1 MGLKSWVVPQDKF
14 FFELFEEQAEIVC
27 EAADLLVNIF
37 ADYTNIQEKYRQMKD
52 LEHRGDALAHRA

>member
-37 ADYTNIQEKYRQMKD
+37 ADYTNIQ
-52 LEHRGDALAHRA
+52 